1 MPQKRTIRCAIYTRK
16 SSDEGLDQEF
26 NSLDAQREACEAY
39 IASQKHEGWKLLPQ
53 HYDDGGVS
61 GATMERKGLRRLL
74 DDIDAG
80 IVDLVVVYKVDRL
93 TRSLADF
100 AKLIERLDAS
110 GSSFVSVTQAFNTST
125 SMGRL
130 TLNVLLSFAQ
140 FEREVT
146 AERIRDKIAQSKAKG
161 MWMGGNVPLGYDVD
175 GRSLKPHTE
184 EAKIVVR
191 LFELY
196 DELDCLRQVEQRA
209 NKAGYRTKVRQMK
222 NGRTTGGGPFSR
234 GRIQHILRNPLYVG
248 KVRHKNVVYDG
259 LHDPVIDQDLF
270 ERVQAKL
277 DAASKRIG
285 KVRKARVPS
294 PLAGRIFDE
303 HGHRLTPSHTT
314 RGPKRFR
321 YYVSQSLVKK
331 SGGVRN
337 GVRLPAQTVEGAVA
351 SAIKTKIT
359 QNRAMLLSSA
369 DQTLEGVEKR
379 EQTLDLLAN
388 AEPERL
394 LELATRVVVGP
405 THLGIKL
412 RLPTDAWAGCDP
424 VEILEPFTV
433 RRRGVERKII
443 LGDARPT
450 PDETL
455 QRTLGRAL
463 NWRDRILAGER
474 MEALA
479 EDAGVSSRFL
489 RDRLQLAFLSP
500 VIMTAILNGTQ
511 PVDLST
517 NTFVRSDIPLDW
529 SEQEKMFGFNRP
541 SLVR

>member
-1 MPQKRTIRCAIYTRK
+1 MRQKQTIRCAIYTRK

-26 NSLDAQREACEAY
+26 NSLDAQREACAAY
-39 IASQKHEGWKLLPQ
+39 IASQKHEGWKLLPE
-53 HYDDGGVS
+53 HYDDGGAS
-61 GATMERKGLRRLL
+61 GATMERKGLQRLL

-80 IVDLVVVYKVDRL
+80 KVDLVVVYKVDRL

-175 GRSLKPHTE
+175 GRSLKPHAK
-184 EAKIVVR
+184 EAKIVVQ

-209 NKAGYRTKVRQMK
+209 SKAGYRTKVRRMK
-222 NGRTTGGGPFSR
+222 NGRTTGDRPFSR

-248 KVRHKNVVYDG
+248 KVRHKDMVYDG

-277 DAASKRIG
+277 DAASRRIG

-303 HGHRLTPSHTT
+303 QGHRLTPSHTT

-321 YYVSQSLVKK
+321 YYVSQSLVKN
-331 SGGVRN
+331 SGEVTD

-351 SAIKTKIT
+351 SAIRSRIT
-359 QNRAMLLSSA
+359 QDRTILLSAA

-379 EQTLDLLAN
+379 EQALDLLAN
-388 AEPERL
+388 AAPEKL
-394 LELATRVVVGP
+394 LALATRVVVGP
-405 THLGIKL
+405 AHLGIRL
-412 RLPTDAWAGCDP
+412 RLPADEWASCDP

-433 RRRGVERKII
+433 RRRGVERKIV
-443 LGDARPT
+443 LGDARPA
-450 PDETL
+450 PDKTL

-500 VIMTAILNGTQ
+500 AIMTAILNGTQ

-517 NTFVRSDIPLDW
+517 NTLVRSDIPLDW
-529 SEQEKMFGFNRP
+529 SEQEKMFGFDRA
-541 SLVR
+541 SIVR